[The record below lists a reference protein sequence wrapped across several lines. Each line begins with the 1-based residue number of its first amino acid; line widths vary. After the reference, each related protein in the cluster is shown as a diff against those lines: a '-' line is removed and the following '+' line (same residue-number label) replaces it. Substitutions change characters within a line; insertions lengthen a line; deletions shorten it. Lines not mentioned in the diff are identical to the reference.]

1 MGAGHT
7 WAALATPG
15 GGLAGLQSLARAL
28 GHAGLQIVI
37 CASFG
42 FWKLQKD
49 LYVWGPRLRELCA
62 SLRGGASSPLG
73 WWRFLQEVEEGLLV
87 IAYGLPPACYYGEND
102 HSGIETDIIGRRKG
116 FSLLDLWIFM
126 SKSWLSGLKAFVG
139 RQGWRRKDEGCQSP
153 QTMDHSISVVLK
165 IK

>member
-28 GHAGLQIVI
+28 GHAGLQIII

-42 FWKLQKD
+42 FWKLRRD

-62 SLRGGASSPLG
+62 SPRGGASSPLG
-73 WWRFLQEVEEGLLV
+73 WWSFLQKVEEGLLL

-102 HSGIETDIIGRRKG
+102 HSGVEIDIIGRRKG

-139 RQGWRRKDEGCQSP
+139 RQDGEEKMRAANLPRRWITAFQWCWK
-153 QTMDHSISVVLK
+153 
-165 IK
+165 